1 MPYIYKDRHRMLYPK
16 NLNGDG
22 LGGHRGLD
30 GRRRSDGDYE
40 ETGAEVNHDLCRY
53 LSERREFQFP
63 ATFQGLEAK
72 PRIVMAL
79 KLAALKAGFCLVTR
93 TSRPHKTQGT
103 KRMRQLE
110 IRLYCEQVQKH
121 RFETKSA
128 PTCDTNG
135 LNNDSPKQQSP
146 QARKKVSTRR
156 HLDDSNLCPFRLSIF
171 MISEASSTDG
181 GRWFLSTPKLDCRQE
196 INNSQSNAHILDGNN
211 KAFNCGRAYIPSG
224 QAWVFSYIFKH
235 VLPEFWGEPITSRLS
250 LMSTDGCAQEYQ
262 AFIRN
267 TGKGNT
273 FPNAVHSLCSFHLA
287 ILGFNANVSCP
298 AALSAGKQTKKALK
312 IALDFVRSWA
322 YYT

>member
-1 MPYIYKDRHRMLYPK
+1 MEIPNAVYLQGSSSNAVSEEAASMETVLADTVVLMADEEAMETMRRPAHW
-16 NLNGDG
+16 
-22 LGGHRGLD
+22 GHQRL
-30 GRRRSDGDYE
+30 
-40 ETGAEVNHDLCRY
+40 
-53 LSERREFQFP
+53 
-63 ATFQGLEAK
+63 
-72 PRIVMAL
+72 
-79 KLAALKAGFCLVTR
+79 LVDVIR
-93 TSRPHKTQGT
+93 DTSRW
-103 KRMRQLE
+103 
-110 IRLYCEQVQKH
+110 I
-121 RFETKSA
+121 
-128 PTCDTNG
+128 
-135 LNNDSPKQQSP
+135 
-146 QARKKVSTRR
+146 
-156 HLDDSNLCPFRLSIF
+156 HLCCTTTFP
-171 MISEASSTDG
+171 
-181 GRWFLSTPKLDCRQE
+181 DCCQE

-298 AALSAGKQTKKALK
+298 AALSAGEQTKKALK